1 MAVQQ
6 NKKSRSRRD
15 MRRSHDALTAS
26 ALSTDKTTGEMH
38 LRHHVSANGYYKGKK
53 VVAVASDD
61 EQNNCTIRQL
71 FCITVTS
78 SISYKISI
86 DAMGGDHG
94 LKTTVPACLSALKK
108 FPDLHI
114 CLVGIAK
121 DIEQFLT
128 AHKTPYDTTRLS
140 IVNAN
145 EIVEMDES
153 PALAL
158 RNKKDSSMRVAINLV
173 KSGDVDACVSAGN
186 TGALMA
192 TSKFVLKTLNEID
205 RPAIVYAIPS
215 LDRKTKK
222 MNPVY
227 MLDLGANVNCSSE
240 QLFQFGIMGSVL
252 AANLKGTDR
261 PRVALLNIG
270 EEEMKGLDSIK
281 QAAKMLQNCDHINY
295 IGYVEGNDIF
305 SAKADVIVCDGF
317 AGNIALKTMEGTA
330 KLIADMLKD
339 SFNNSIFSKLAMLI
353 SAPVLTGLKRKL
365 DTNQY
370 NGASLLGLRGIV
382 IKSHGGA
389 SAEAFETAIYEAIK
403 EIKYNIPQKIQAQIE
418 RIMQS

>member
-1 MAVQQ
+1 
-6 NKKSRSRRD
+6 
-15 MRRSHDALTAS
+15 
-26 ALSTDKTTGEMH
+26 
-38 LRHHVSANGYYKGKK
+38 
-53 VVAVASDD
+53 
-61 EQNNCTIRQL
+61 
-71 FCITVTS
+71 
-78 SISYKISI
+78 
-86 DAMGGDHG
+86 MGGDHG
-94 LKTTVPACLSALKK
+94 LKTTVSACLSALKN

-140 IVNAN
+140 IINAN

-252 AANLKGTDR
+252 AANLKGTER

-382 IKSHGGA
+382 IKSHGSA

-403 EIKYNIPQKIQAQIE
+403 EIKYNIPQKTQAQIE

>member
-1 MAVQQ
+1 
-6 NKKSRSRRD
+6 
-15 MRRSHDALTAS
+15 
-26 ALSTDKTTGEMH
+26 
-38 LRHHVSANGYYKGKK
+38 
-53 VVAVASDD
+53 
-61 EQNNCTIRQL
+61 
-71 FCITVTS
+71 
-78 SISYKISI
+78 
-86 DAMGGDHG
+86 MGGDHG
-94 LKTTVPACLSALKK
+94 LKTTIPACLSALKK

-114 CLVGIAK
+114 YLMGIAK
-121 DIEQFLT
+121 DIEQFL
-128 AHKTPYDTTRLS
+128 ASYKAQYDTTRLS
-140 IVNAN
+140 IVHAN

-173 KSGDVDACVSAGN
+173 KDGDVDACVSAGN

-192 TSKFVLKTLNEID
+192 TSKFVLKTLHEID

-222 MNPVY
+222 MDPVY

-252 AANLKGTDR
+252 AANLQGKER

-270 EEEMKGLDSIK
+270 EEDMKGLDSIK

-295 IGYVEGNDIF
+295 IGYIEGNDIF

-339 SFNNSIFSKLAMLI
+339 SFNKSIFSKLAMLI
-353 SAPVLTGLKRKL
+353 SASVLTGLKRTL

-403 EIKYNIPQKIQAQIE
+403 EIKYNIPQKTQAQIE

>member
-1 MAVQQ
+1 
-6 NKKSRSRRD
+6 
-15 MRRSHDALTAS
+15 
-26 ALSTDKTTGEMH
+26 
-38 LRHHVSANGYYKGKK
+38 
-53 VVAVASDD
+53 
-61 EQNNCTIRQL
+61 
-71 FCITVTS
+71 
-78 SISYKISI
+78 
-86 DAMGGDHG
+86 MGGDHG
-94 LKTTVPACLSALKK
+94 LKTTIPACISALNKYSNLHISIVGISDQIEQALSASKNRY
-108 FPDLHI
+108 D
-114 CLVGIAK
+114 ASR
-121 DIEQFLT
+121 LT
-128 AHKTPYDTTRLS
+128 VVHAS
-140 IVNAN
+140 

-153 PALAL
+153 PALVL

-173 KSGDVDACVSAGN
+173 KNHDVDACVSAGN

-192 TSKFVLKTLNEID
+192 TSKFVLKTLNDID

-222 MNPVY
+222 MDPAY

-252 AANLKGTDR
+252 AANLKGKER

-330 KLIADMLKD
+330 KIIADMLKD
-339 SFNNSIFSKLAMLI
+339 SFTSSIFSKLAMLI
-353 SAPVLTGLKRKL
+353 SASVLKSLKSKL

-403 EIKYNIPQKIQAQIE
+403 EIKFNIPQKTQSHIE
-418 RIMQS
+418 RIMQSEG

>member
-1 MAVQQ
+1 MNAQ
-6 NKKSRSRRD
+6 
-15 MRRSHDALTAS
+15 
-26 ALSTDKTTGEMH
+26 
-38 LRHHVSANGYYKGKK
+38 
-53 VVAVASDD
+53 
-61 EQNNCTIRQL
+61 
-71 FCITVTS
+71 
-78 SISYKISI
+78 ISYKISV

-94 LKTTVPACLSALKK
+94 LKTTIPACISALMKH
-108 FPDLHI
+108 PDLYI
-114 CLVGIAK
+114 SIVGISNQ
-121 DIEQFLT
+121 IEQEL
-128 AHKTPYDTTRLS
+128 ALSKKRYDKDRLS
-140 IVNAN
+140 VVHAS

-173 KSGDVDACVSAGN
+173 KDHEADACISAGN

-192 TSKFVLKTLNEID
+192 TSKFVLKTLHEID

-215 LDRKTKK
+215 LDPKTKK
-222 MNPVY
+222 MDPVY

-252 AANLKGTDR
+252 AANLKNKER

-281 QAAKMLQNCDHINY
+281 QAAKMLQNCDPINY
-295 IGYVEGNDIF
+295 IGYIEGNDIF

-330 KLIADMLKD
+330 KIVADMLKD
-339 SFNNSIFSKLAMLI
+339 SFKNNLFSKFAMLI
-353 SAPVLTGLKRKL
+353 SAPVLINLKNKL
-365 DTNQY
+365 DMNQY

-382 IKSHGGA
+382 IKSHGSA
-389 SAEAFETAIYEAIK
+389 SAEAFETAIYEGIK
-403 EIKYNIPQKIQAQIE
+403 EIKHNIPQKTQSQVE
-418 RIMQS
+418 RIMQSEG

>member
-1 MAVQQ
+1 M
-6 NKKSRSRRD
+6 
-15 MRRSHDALTAS
+15 
-26 ALSTDKTTGEMH
+26 
-38 LRHHVSANGYYKGKK
+38 
-53 VVAVASDD
+53 
-61 EQNNCTIRQL
+61 
-71 FCITVTS
+71 
-78 SISYKISI
+78 SYKISV

-94 LKTTVPACLSALKK
+94 LKTTIPACLSALKK

-173 KSGDVDACVSAGN
+173 KSDDVDACVSAGN

-252 AANLKGTDR
+252 AANLKGTER

-382 IKSHGGA
+382 IKSHGSA

-403 EIKYNIPQKIQAQIE
+403 EIKYNIPQKTQAQIE

>member
-1 MAVQQ
+1 M
-6 NKKSRSRRD
+6 
-15 MRRSHDALTAS
+15 
-26 ALSTDKTTGEMH
+26 
-38 LRHHVSANGYYKGKK
+38 
-53 VVAVASDD
+53 
-61 EQNNCTIRQL
+61 I
-71 FCITVTS
+71 S
-78 SISYKISI
+78 SISYRVSV

-94 LKTTVPACLSALKK
+94 LKTTIPACLSALKK
-108 FPDLHI
+108 LPDLYI
-114 CLVGIAK
+114 SVVGITQK
-121 DIEQFLT
+121 IEQFLST
-128 AHKTPYDTTRLS
+128 NKAQYDTARLS
-140 IVNAN
+140 IIHAA

-153 PALAL
+153 PTLAI

-173 KSGDVDACVSAGN
+173 KNSEVDACVSAGN

-192 TSKFVLKTLNEID
+192 TSKFVLKTLNDID

-227 MLDLGANVNCSSE
+227 MLDLGANIHCSSE

-252 AANLKGTDR
+252 AANLKGR
-261 PRVALLNIG
+261 EYPRVALLNIG
-270 EEEMKGLDSIK
+270 EEEIKGLDNIK
-281 QAAKMLQNCDHINY
+281 QAAKMLKNCNHINY
-295 IGYVEGNDIF
+295 IGYIEGNDIF
-305 SAKADVIVCDGF
+305 SAKVDVIVCDGF

-339 SFNNSIFSKLAMLI
+339 SFSSSIFSKLAMLI

-382 IKSHGGA
+382 IKSHGSA
-389 SAEAFETAIYEAIK
+389 SANAFETAIYEAVK
-403 EIKYNIPQKIQAQIE
+403 EIKHNIPQKTQSQIE

>member
-1 MAVQQ
+1 
-6 NKKSRSRRD
+6 
-15 MRRSHDALTAS
+15 
-26 ALSTDKTTGEMH
+26 
-38 LRHHVSANGYYKGKK
+38 
-53 VVAVASDD
+53 
-61 EQNNCTIRQL
+61 
-71 FCITVTS
+71 
-78 SISYKISI
+78 
-86 DAMGGDHG
+86 MGGDHG
-94 LKTTVPACLSALKK
+94 LKVTIPACVSALKK
-108 FPDLHI
+108 HPELHI
-114 CLVGIAK
+114 FVVGVA
-121 DIEQFLT
+121 DQIEAELT
-128 AHKTPYDTTRLS
+128 QVKLSYDPHRVT
-140 IVNAN
+140 IVHAN
-145 EIVEMDES
+145 ETVEMDES

-158 RNKKDSSMRVAINLV
+158 RNKKDSSMRVAINLI
-173 KSGDVDACVSAGN
+173 KSHEVDACVSAGN

-192 TSKFVLKTLNEID
+192 TSKFVLKTLHEID

-215 LDRKTKK
+215 LDRKTRK
-222 MNPVY
+222 MDPVY

-252 AANLKGTDR
+252 AANLKGKDR

-295 IGYVEGNDIF
+295 IGYIEGNDIF

-330 KLIADMLKD
+330 KIVADMLKD

-353 SAPVLTGLKRKL
+353 SAPVLTSLKHKL

-389 SAEAFETAIYEAIK
+389 LASAFETAIYEAIK
-403 EIKYNIPQKIQAQIE
+403 EIRYNIPQKTQSQIE
-418 RIMQS
+418 RIMQSEG

>member
-1 MAVQQ
+1 
-6 NKKSRSRRD
+6 
-15 MRRSHDALTAS
+15 
-26 ALSTDKTTGEMH
+26 
-38 LRHHVSANGYYKGKK
+38 
-53 VVAVASDD
+53 
-61 EQNNCTIRQL
+61 
-71 FCITVTS
+71 
-78 SISYKISI
+78 
-86 DAMGGDHG
+86 MGGDHG
-94 LKTTVPACLSALKK
+94 LKTTIPACLSALKK
-108 FPDLHI
+108 FSDLHI
-114 CLVGIAK
+114 CLVGVAK
-121 DIEQFLT
+121 DIEQFL
-128 AHKTPYDTTRLS
+128 ASYKVQYDTMRLS
-140 IVNAN
+140 IVHAN

-173 KSGDVDACVSAGN
+173 KNGDADACVSAGN

-215 LDRKTKK
+215 LDHKVKK
-222 MNPVY
+222 MDPVY

-252 AANLKGTDR
+252 AANLKGKER

-339 SFNNSIFSKLAMLI
+339 SFNSSIFSKLAMLI

-382 IKSHGGA
+382 IKSHGSA

-403 EIKYNIPQKIQAQIE
+403 EIKYNIPQKTQTQIE

>member
-1 MAVQQ
+1 
-6 NKKSRSRRD
+6 
-15 MRRSHDALTAS
+15 
-26 ALSTDKTTGEMH
+26 
-38 LRHHVSANGYYKGKK
+38 
-53 VVAVASDD
+53 
-61 EQNNCTIRQL
+61 
-71 FCITVTS
+71 
-78 SISYKISI
+78 
-86 DAMGGDHG
+86 MGGDHG
-94 LKTTVPACLSALKK
+94 LKTTIPACTAALKK
-108 FPDLHI
+108 NSKLHI
-114 CLVGIAK
+114 FVVGIAK
-121 DIEQFLT
+121 QVENELT
-128 AHKTPYDTTRLS
+128 HFKCSYDHNRLT

-158 RNKKDSSMRVAINLV
+158 RNKKNSSMRVAINLI
-173 KSGDVDACVSAGN
+173 KSGEADACVSAGN

-192 TSKFVLKTLNEID
+192 TSKFVLKTLNDID

-215 LDRKTKK
+215 LNHKTKK
-222 MNPVY
+222 MDPVY

-252 AANLKGTDR
+252 AANLKDKDR

-270 EEEMKGLDSIK
+270 EEAMKGLDSIK
-281 QAAKMLQNCDHINY
+281 QAAKMLQKCHSINY
-295 IGYVEGNDIF
+295 IGHVEGNDIF

-330 KLIADMLKD
+330 KMVANMLKD
-339 SFNNSIFSKLAMLI
+339 SFNKSIFSKLTMLI
-353 SAPVLTGLKRKL
+353 SAPALTNLKRKL
-365 DTNQY
+365 DMNQY

-389 SAEAFETAIYEAIK
+389 SAQAFETAIYEAIK
-403 EIKYNIPQKIQAQIE
+403 EIKHNIPQKTQSQIE

>member
-1 MAVQQ
+1 
-6 NKKSRSRRD
+6 
-15 MRRSHDALTAS
+15 
-26 ALSTDKTTGEMH
+26 
-38 LRHHVSANGYYKGKK
+38 
-53 VVAVASDD
+53 
-61 EQNNCTIRQL
+61 
-71 FCITVTS
+71 
-78 SISYKISI
+78 
-86 DAMGGDHG
+86 MGGDHG
-94 LKTTVPACLSALKK
+94 LKTTIPACLSALKK

-173 KSGDVDACVSAGN
+173 KSDDVDACVSAGN

-252 AANLKGTDR
+252 AANLKGTER

-382 IKSHGGA
+382 IKSHGSA

-403 EIKYNIPQKIQAQIE
+403 EIKYNIPQKTQAQIE

>member
-1 MAVQQ
+1 M
-6 NKKSRSRRD
+6 
-15 MRRSHDALTAS
+15 
-26 ALSTDKTTGEMH
+26 
-38 LRHHVSANGYYKGKK
+38 
-53 VVAVASDD
+53 
-61 EQNNCTIRQL
+61 
-71 FCITVTS
+71 
-78 SISYKISI
+78 SYKISI

-128 AHKTPYDTTRLS
+128 AHKTSYDTTRLS

-252 AANLKGTDR
+252 AANLKGTER

-403 EIKYNIPQKIQAQIE
+403 EIKYNIPQKTQAQIE

>member
-1 MAVQQ
+1 M
-6 NKKSRSRRD
+6 
-15 MRRSHDALTAS
+15 
-26 ALSTDKTTGEMH
+26 
-38 LRHHVSANGYYKGKK
+38 
-53 VVAVASDD
+53 
-61 EQNNCTIRQL
+61 
-71 FCITVTS
+71 
-78 SISYKISI
+78 SYKISI

-94 LKTTVPACLSALKK
+94 LKTTIPACLSALKK

-114 CLVGIAK
+114 CLVGIAR

-140 IVNAN
+140 VVNAH

-252 AANLKGTDR
+252 AANLKGTER

-339 SFNNSIFSKLAMLI
+339 SFNNSIFSKIAMLI

-403 EIKYNIPQKIQAQIE
+403 EIKYNIPQKTQAQIE